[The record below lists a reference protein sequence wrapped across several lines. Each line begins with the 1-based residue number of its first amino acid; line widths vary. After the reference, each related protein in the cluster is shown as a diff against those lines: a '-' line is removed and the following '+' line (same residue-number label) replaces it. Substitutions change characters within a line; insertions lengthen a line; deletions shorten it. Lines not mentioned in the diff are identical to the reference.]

1 MQTQLLSVL
10 RAQVKPAFGCT
21 EPVAC
26 ALAVARAR
34 EALGNID
41 SVDSI
46 QVVCSP
52 GVYKNGLGVGI
63 PGTGERGIPIAAALG
78 ALIGR
83 SEQGLEVL
91 SAVMPAAVHQ
101 AKELVEQGRVEVTF
115 DPALSGVFVQ
125 ATVTRGQDYA
135 RVVISGS
142 HTNISYIEKNNRTVY
157 GIPMADTAAAETAA
171 ALSPAAAPESIC
183 NLSLS
188 HLVDFIE
195 TVPAAEIQFLLD
207 GARMNWQA
215 AEEGLAKSAGH
226 GVGKTLKTMLDQ
238 GVLGAD
244 MATKA
249 RIYTA
254 AASDARMGG
263 LPIAI
268 MSSAGSGNHG
278 IEAIIPVTVVW
289 EELKFPAE
297 KLARALA
304 LSHLVTVYI
313 KEHTGKISPI
323 CGCSVAAGAGSA
335 AACTWLLG
343 GDAAAVG
350 RAIQNIIASL
360 AGVFCDGGKNG
371 CALKLAATAAEA
383 VLAAQLAIRG
393 LSADQLDGIIGKTAE
408 QTIANLGYVSTHG
421 LGQTDAAILTVMR
434 GEI

>member
-10 RAQVKPAFGCT
+10 RAQVRPAFGCT

-91 SAVMPAAVHQ
+91 SAVTLAVVHQ
-101 AKELVEQGRVEVTF
+101 AKELVEQGRVDVTF
-115 DPALSGVFVQ
+115 DPALSGIFVQ
-125 ATVTRGQDYA
+125 ATVTRGQDSA
-135 RVVISGS
+135 RVIISGS
-142 HTNISYIEKNNRTVY
+142 HTNIVYVEKNGQPIY
-157 GIPMADTAAAETAA
+157 GEPVQETAA
-171 ALSPAAAPESIC
+171 TAVASAPESIS

-188 HLVDFIE
+188 DLVDFIE

-289 EELKFPAE
+289 EELKLPEE

-421 LGQTDAAILTVMR
+421 LGQTDAAILTVMQGTR
-434 GEI
+434 GQV

>member
-91 SAVMPAAVHQ
+91 SAVTLAVVHQ
-101 AKELVEQGRVEVTF
+101 AKELVEQGRVDVTF
-115 DPALSGVFVQ
+115 DPALSGIFVQ
-125 ATVTRGQDYA
+125 ATVTRGQDSA
-135 RVVISGS
+135 RVIISGS
-142 HTNISYIEKNNRTVY
+142 HTNIVYVEKNGQPIY
-157 GIPMADTAAAETAA
+157 GEPVQETAA
-171 ALSPAAAPESIC
+171 TAVASAPESIS

-188 HLVDFIE
+188 DLVDFIE

-289 EELKFPAE
+289 EELKLPEE

>member
-1 MQTQLLSVL
+1 MQAQLLSIL
-10 RAQVKPAFGCT
+10 HDQVKPAFGCT

-34 EALGNID
+34 EELGSPE
-41 SVDSI
+41 SVESI
-46 QVVCSP
+46 KVVCSP

-63 PGTGERGIPIAAALG
+63 PGTGESGIPIAVALG

-91 SAVMPAAVHQ
+91 ASVTPEAVKQ
-101 AKELVEQGRVEVTF
+101 AQKMLEQGIVEVTF
-115 DPALSGVFVQ
+115 DPSSSGVYVQ
-125 ATVTRGQDYA
+125 ATVSGAKGYVQA
-135 RVVISGS
+135 IISGS
-142 HTNISYIEKNNRTVY
+142 HTNIIYIEKNGQPLY
-157 GIPMADTAAAETAA
+157 GSDSRETAA
-171 ALSPAAAPESIC
+171 ASTDASSPKAMSALNIPD
-183 NLSLS
+183 
-188 HLVDFIE
+188 LVHFIE
-195 TVPAAEIQFLLD
+195 TVPLAKIAFLQD
-207 GARMNWQA
+207 GARMNQEA
-215 AEEGLAKSAGH
+215 AQEGLSKNAGH
-226 GVGKTLKTMLDQ
+226 GVGHTLKNLMDQ
-238 GVLGAD
+238 GIISSD

-278 IEAIIPVTVVW
+278 IEAIVPVTVVW
-289 EELKFPAE
+289 EELNLPEE
-297 KLARALA
+297 KLIRALA

-323 CGCSVAAGAGSA
+323 CGCSVAAGAGAS

-350 RAIQNIIASL
+350 RAVQNIIASL
-360 AGVFCDGGKNG
+360 AGILCDGGKNG
-371 CALKLAATAAEA
+371 CALKLAATATEA

-393 LSADQLDGIIGKTAE
+393 ISADQLDGIVGKTPE
-408 QTIANLGYVSTHG
+408 QTIANLGYVSAHG
-421 LGQTDAAILTVMR
+421 LGQTDAAILSVMKS
-434 GEI
+434 

>member
-34 EALGNID
+34 EALGNIE

-91 SAVMPAAVHQ
+91 SAVTPAAVHQ
-101 AKELVEQGRVEVTF
+101 AKELVEQGRVDVTF

-125 ATVTRGQDYA
+125 ATVTRGQDSA
-135 RVVISGS
+135 RVIISGS
-142 HTNISYIEKNNRTVY
+142 HTNIIYVEKNGQPIY
-157 GIPMADTAAAETAA
+157 GEPVQETAA
-171 ALSPAAAPESIC
+171 TAVASAPESIS

-188 HLVDFIE
+188 DLVDFIE
-195 TVPAAEIQFLLD
+195 AIPAAEIEFLLD
-207 GARMNWQA
+207 GARMNRQA
-215 AEEGLAKSAGH
+215 AQEGLTKSAGH
-226 GVGKTLKTMLDQ
+226 GVGQMLKAMLDE
-238 GVLGAD
+238 GILGAD

-278 IEAIIPVTVVW
+278 IEAIVPVTVVW
-289 EELKFPAE
+289 EELKLPEE

-383 VLAAQLAIRG
+383 VFAAKLAIRG

>member
-10 RAQVKPAFGCT
+10 RAQVRPAFGCT

-91 SAVMPAAVHQ
+91 SAVTLAVVHQ
-101 AKELVEQGRVEVTF
+101 AKELVEQGRVDVTF
-115 DPALSGVFVQ
+115 DPALSGIFVQ
-125 ATVTRGQDYA
+125 ATVTRGQDSA
-135 RVVISGS
+135 RVIISGS
-142 HTNISYIEKNNRTVY
+142 HTNIVYVEKNGQPIY
-157 GIPMADTAAAETAA
+157 GEPVQETAA
-171 ALSPAAAPESIC
+171 TAVASAPESIS

-188 HLVDFIE
+188 DLVDFIE

-289 EELKFPAE
+289 EELKLPEE

>member
-1 MQTQLLSVL
+1 MQTQLLSIL

-34 EALGNID
+34 EALGNIE
-41 SVDSI
+41 SVGSI

-91 SAVMPAAVHQ
+91 SAVTPAAVHQ
-101 AKELVEQGRVEVTF
+101 AKELVEQGRVDVTF

-125 ATVTRGQDYA
+125 ATVTRAQDSA
-135 RVVISGS
+135 RVIISGS
-142 HTNISYIEKNNRTVY
+142 HTNIIYVEKNGQPIY
-157 GIPMADTAAAETAA
+157 GEPVQETAA
-171 ALSPAAAPESIC
+171 TAVASAPESIS

-188 HLVDFIE
+188 DLVDFIE
-195 TVPAAEIQFLLD
+195 AIPAAEIEFLLD
-207 GARMNWQA
+207 GARMNRQA
-215 AEEGLAKSAGH
+215 AQEGLTKSAGH
-226 GVGKTLKTMLDQ
+226 GVGQMLKAMLDE
-238 GVLGAD
+238 GILGAD

-289 EELKFPAE
+289 EELKLPAE
-297 KLARALA
+297 KLSRALA

-383 VLAAQLAIRG
+383 VFAAKLAIRG

>member
-91 SAVMPAAVHQ
+91 SAVTLAVVHQ
-101 AKELVEQGRVEVTF
+101 AKELVEQGRVDVTF
-115 DPALSGVFVQ
+115 DPALSGIFVQ
-125 ATVTRGQDYA
+125 ATVTRGQDSA
-135 RVVISGS
+135 RVIISGS
-142 HTNISYIEKNNRTVY
+142 HTNIIYVEKNGQPIY
-157 GIPMADTAAAETAA
+157 GEPVQETAA
-171 ALSPAAAPESIC
+171 TAVASAPESIS

-188 HLVDFIE
+188 DLVDFIE

-215 AEEGLAKSAGH
+215 AQEGLTKSAGH

-383 VLAAQLAIRG
+383 VLAAKLAIRG

-421 LGQTDAAILTVMR
+421 LGQTDAAILTVMQ
-434 GEI
+434 G